1 MGMSDARSTGSVSG
15 IGNTYDI
22 AKKIEIDL
30 GYTPRTA
37 RFIAHVSLINIQC
50 SNSSHS
56 NHPSEITVCISEDAA
71 GDQMV
76 LTDTVTDLQRGLTDT
91 NSSTGIIR
99 IDGIISLDTADT
111 VYAHVKTN
119 QGTLTIDQIV
129 ITYNDGKR

>member
-1 MGMSDARSTGSVSG
+1 
-15 IGNTYDI
+15 
-22 AKKIEIDL
+22 
-30 GYTPRTA
+30 
-37 RFIAHVSLINIQC
+37 
-50 SNSSHS
+50 
-56 NHPSEITVCISEDAA
+56 
-71 GDQMV
+71 MV
-76 LTDTVTDLQRGLTDT
+76 LTDTTTDLQRGLTDT